1 MDGRLP
7 KIAAFGPKGR
17 SLAREL
23 CRKPFEILPQGGT
36 SATVIPRKTTFLI
49 YFYFFFTDAAWCP
62 WIGLTVK
69 RIILAIVVFG
79 ATLTPMLF
87 AIKESTPTFEAR
99 SLVSFALGREYVYVP
114 DPSLTD
120 IRAPNAGDFQGFVNA
135 EMLLLDNPKLVRK
148 AIEKVGLNRVYPNM
162 PDTAEGLVEATIW
175 LDESTMIELITGS
188 YVVKVSVFH
197 GNPVIA
203 AELVNALVEAF
214 LDHRRV
220 MYTERELSTITARL
234 EKAQQEAEEID
245 TALIALLGAPDA
257 TGLQIEYENAVRDE
271 VALNAEL
278 REARLNMIS
287 LQQRKASLENRL
299 GFEADA
305 LQAETEIEEA
315 QSRIS
320 YLEQEFQNTQA
331 HISGLSEVM
340 PKARLLQARQEAQT
354 DRIAE
359 LDLRLRDA
367 RAVEV
372 SGFDNVRVIEE
383 GTPPINPVSLSPKA
397 QFAIAIIV
405 AGIAA
410 FAAYMIAFLLASRP
424 KKTREE
430 ELHAPGVTVMKQ
442 SPRGDDRPAHLA
454 R

>member
-1 MDGRLP
+1 M
-7 KIAAFGPKGR
+7 
-17 SLAREL
+17 
-23 CRKPFEILPQGGT
+23 
-36 SATVIPRKTTFLI
+36 
-49 YFYFFFTDAAWCP
+49 
-62 WIGLTVK
+62 K

-87 AIKESTPTFEAR
+87 VIKQSKPMFEAR

-135 EMLLLDNPKLVRK
+135 EMLLLDNPKLVRR
-148 AIEKVGLNRVYPNM
+148 AIEKVGLDRIYPDM
-162 PDTAEGLVEATIW
+162 PDTEAGLVGATIR

-197 GNPVIA
+197 NNPVIA

-220 MYTERELSTITARL
+220 MYTERELTTITARL

-245 TALIALLGAPDA
+245 AALIDLLGGPDA
-257 TGLQIEYENAVRDE
+257 TGLQIEYENSVRDE

-278 REARLNMIS
+278 REARLNLIS
-287 LQQRKASLENRL
+287 LQQRMTSFEHRL
-299 GFEADA
+299 GAEAEA
-305 LQAETEIEEA
+305 LETETAIEEA

-320 YLEQEFQNTQA
+320 YLEQEHRQTQE
-331 HISGLSEVM
+331 HIAELSEVM
-340 PKARLLQARQEAQT
+340 PKARLLQARQGAQT

-383 GTPPINPVSLSPKA
+383 GTPPINPVSMSPRT
-397 QFAIAIIV
+397 QFAIALIV
-405 AGIAA
+405 AGIAG
-410 FAAYMIAFLLASRP
+410 FAAYMIATLLGSRP

-430 ELHAPGVTVMKQ
+430 DLHAPGVTVMKQ

>member
-1 MDGRLP
+1 M
-7 KIAAFGPKGR
+7 
-17 SLAREL
+17 
-23 CRKPFEILPQGGT
+23 
-36 SATVIPRKTTFLI
+36 I

-197 GNPVIA
+197 SNPVIA

-234 EKAQQEAEEID
+234 DKAQQEAEEID
-245 TALIALLGAPDA
+245 AALIALLGAPDA

-271 VALNAEL
+271 VALNA
-278 REARLNMIS
+278 
-287 LQQRKASLENRL
+287 
-299 GFEADA
+299 
-305 LQAETEIEEA
+305 
-315 QSRIS
+315 
-320 YLEQEFQNTQA
+320 
-331 HISGLSEVM
+331 
-340 PKARLLQARQEAQT
+340 
-354 DRIAE
+354 
-359 LDLRLRDA
+359 
-367 RAVEV
+367 
-372 SGFDNVRVIEE
+372 
-383 GTPPINPVSLSPKA
+383 
-397 QFAIAIIV
+397 
-405 AGIAA
+405 
-410 FAAYMIAFLLASRP
+410 
-424 KKTREE
+424 
-430 ELHAPGVTVMKQ
+430 
-442 SPRGDDRPAHLA
+442 
-454 R
+454 